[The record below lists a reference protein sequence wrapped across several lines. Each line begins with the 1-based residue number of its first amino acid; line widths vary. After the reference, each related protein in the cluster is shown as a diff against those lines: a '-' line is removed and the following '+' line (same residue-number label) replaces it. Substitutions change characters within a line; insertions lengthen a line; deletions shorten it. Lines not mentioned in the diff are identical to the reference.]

1 MNITKRIENIKEQYI
16 ELYNQNKVHLTN
28 HASHEVNVYREASLR
43 SFEKSGVP
51 SDKDEDYRYTNIQP
65 FLRGTFD
72 FNFSH
77 QDVETPLSDVF
88 KCDVSALES
97 YSVYVINGWYSAKNK
112 IEGTLPEGV
121 CFCSMAE
128 GSYRFPEI
136 FEKYYGKAALIER
149 DGFTALNGMFAQDG
163 VFIYIPKNVVLD
175 KPLQIVNILTGDSDQ
190 VVFQRNLVVMEENS
204 QAKILVCDHTLTP
217 SKYVVN
223 TVTEVFASE
232 SVILDYYTLQ
242 NQHNMTTQVAGVF
255 VEQKSSS
262 SVMTN
267 NLTLHAGISRN
278 NIYYKLNGE
287 HCESHLYGLYVTD
300 KNQHVDNF
308 TFIDHAKPNCTSTE
322 LFKGVM
328 DDRATGAFT
337 GRVLVRKDSQNTNA
351 YQSNNNILLTDLA
364 RISTRPQLEIY
375 ADDVKCS
382 HGATVGQLD
391 DEAMFYLRSRGISEE
406 ESRILLMYAFAYE
419 VIDKIRVEPLKEQI
433 RDLAEKRF
441 RGEFDKCDFCV
452 VCGESASHSL
462 NCF

>member
-1 MNITKRIENIKEQYI
+1 MSITQRIENIEEQYI
-16 ELYNQNKVHLTN
+16 ELFNQNIVHLTD
-28 HASHEVNVYREASLR
+28 HTSREVNVHREESLR
-43 SFEKSGVP
+43 NFEKLGVP
-51 SDKDEDYRYTNIQP
+51 SDKDEDYKYTNIQP

-77 QDVETPLSDVF
+77 QDVESPLDDIFQCEVH
-88 KCDVSALES
+88 ALES
-97 YSVYVINGWYSAKNK
+97 YSVFVINGWYSAKNQ
-112 IEGTLPEGV
+112 ITGTLPEGV
-121 CFCSMAE
+121 CFCSLTE
-128 GSYRFPEI
+128 GSRKFPEI

-175 KPLQIVNILTGDSDQ
+175 KPLQIVNIATGDSDL
-190 VVFQRNLVVMEENS
+190 VAFQRNLVVMEENS
-204 QAKILVCDHTLTP
+204 QAKILVCDHTLSP
-217 SKYVVN
+217 SKFVVN
-223 TVTEVFASE
+223 SVTEVFASE
-232 SVILDYYTLQ
+232 NVVLDYYTLQ

-262 SVMTN
+262 TVMTN

-278 NIYYKLNGE
+278 NIYYKLDGE
-287 HCESHLYGLYVTD
+287 YCESYLYGLYVTD

-351 YQSNNNILLTDLA
+351 YQSNNNILLSDLA

-382 HGATVGQLD
+382 HGATIGQLD

-406 ESRILLMYAFAYE
+406 EARILLMYAFAYE
-419 VIDKIRVEPLKEQI
+419 VIDKIHVDALKEQI
-433 RDLAEKRF
+433 RDLVEKRF

-452 VCGESASHSL
+452 VCGQPSADTS